1 MKRSNAPVFWLL
13 FGAGGMLSALVGAM
27 LVFITG
33 LAVPLGFGLPADAM
47 SYERV
52 LAIAQHG
59 LGKAAIFAVIAL
71 FAWHAA
77 HRSHAYQRLTDVG
90 WSHARTTSCVA
101 VLIGTCSGLA
111 LVGLDRSQLV
121 RGSVAAGVLAVVAFY
136 ISLPSLLAP
145 THDRS

>member
-33 LAVPLGFGLPADAM
+33 LAVPLSFGLPADAM

-77 HRSHAYQRLTDVG
+77 HRIFHSLHDIGLPRGALPRIACYGGALLLSLASAAALLRLG
-90 WSHARTTSCVA
+90 
-101 VLIGTCSGLA
+101 
-111 LVGLDRSQLV
+111 
-121 RGSVAAGVLAVVAFY
+121 F
-136 ISLPSLLAP
+136 
-145 THDRS
+145 